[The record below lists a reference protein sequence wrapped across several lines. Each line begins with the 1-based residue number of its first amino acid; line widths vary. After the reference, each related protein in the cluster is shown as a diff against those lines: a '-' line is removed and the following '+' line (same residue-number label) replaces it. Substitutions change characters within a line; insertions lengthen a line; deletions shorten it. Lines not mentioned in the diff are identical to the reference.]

1 MAEKSVRKPPVGRG
15 SSRRKRTSQ
24 RSNEARGIQ
33 DLTVLRQAVES
44 VADRLYHDRLLK
56 PGAIVFKAAA
66 GDSPAFTLVANE
78 SGVQTQSG
86 SQHAEPLL
94 EVIGDPRRIEAI
106 LRGTKD
112 ARKQFFT
119 GGIRVRG
126 DMHYLSQLGMQLGFL
141 KTPIV

>member
-1 MAEKSVRKPPVGRG
+1 MAEKSVRKPRAGRE
-15 SSRRKRTSQ
+15 SSKRKQTPK
-24 RSNEARGIQ
+24 RSNEAHAAQ

-44 VADRLYHDRLLK
+44 VAERLYHDRLLK

-66 GDSPAFTLVANE
+66 GDSAAFTLVASE
-78 SGVQTQSG
+78 TGVQTQSG